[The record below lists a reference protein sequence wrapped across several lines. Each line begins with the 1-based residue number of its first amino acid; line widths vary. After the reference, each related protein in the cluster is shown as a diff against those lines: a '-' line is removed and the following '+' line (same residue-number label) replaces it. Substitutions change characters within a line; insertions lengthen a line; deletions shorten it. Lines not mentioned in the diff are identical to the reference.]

1 MAHQG
6 LWSTQRRG
14 LAGNGRCL
22 HEPPTGINAAR
33 QVEGEQT
40 THGLHL
46 PDSQL
51 VLGMGGKARVA
62 NTRYLGPAFE
72 KLG

>member
-14 LAGNGRCL
+14 LAGNGRGL
-22 HEPPTGINAAR
+22 HESTTGIDAAR

-46 PDSQL
+46 SDSQF

-62 NTRYLGPAFE
+62 NARYLGSAFE
-72 KLG
+72 ELG